1 MRMSLLRSCRSGIG
15 GSDIAAVFGLSAWKN
30 RYQLYLEKTS
40 VPEPAA
46 PAEPTGPAASLY
58 WSQTLIDGIFT
69 VISIFSS
76 STPAVLRNGLWNVF
90 PPHSQTRSGAPTV
103 PRAYRSITP

>member
-15 GSDIAAVFGLSAWKN
+15 GSDIAAVFGLSRWKS

-46 PAEPTGPAASLY
+46 PAQPTGPAASRY
-58 WSQTLIDGIFT
+58 WAQSPLNSAATSMLSRPG
-69 VISIFSS
+69 SS
-76 STPAVLRNGLWNVF
+76 PMYHWTFMA
-90 PPHSQTRSGAPTV
+90 
-103 PRAYRSITP
+103 

>member
-58 WSQTLIDGIFT
+58 WAQKQKRLIADAYIRKTGEKLQK
-69 VISIFSS
+69 
-76 STPAVLRNGLWNVF
+76 STKM
-90 PPHSQTRSGAPTV
+90 TREPE
-103 PRAYRSITP
+103 RR